1 MQKVE
6 RPSRPIELGPPCRPP
21 TTVSSSP
28 ESFTTLTQKALP
40 KLFEE
45 RKPGDTLRLWIPG
58 CSSGEEPYS
67 VAMVL
72 LEFLAEKADEVPVQ
86 IFATDVSDTAIET
99 ARTGLYPESTVRPI
113 SAERLRKFFT
123 QVDGK
128 YRVSKKVREMCIFAR
143 HDLTRDPPFSK
154 LDMVICRNVLIYLDQ
169 ALQKRLFTAFHY
181 ALKPNGYLML
191 GAAETVG
198 LQRDLFTVI
207 DKKHRLYS
215 KRPVYLEPLDL
226 AFAEGRQPDRPSIPA
241 TAKPA
246 REHPVRKNVQ
256 QEVNQ
261 LMLSKYAPPGVLVND
276 RFEIIQFRG
285 QTGFFLEPAPGEVN
299 LHVLKMVRSGLL
311 HDLQQ
316 ALIEARD
323 SQAAVRKEGL
333 HVRLNGHGRD
343 VVLEVTPIMVPDEPP
358 HYLILFEDVSR
369 HAGSAP
375 VPPPLPPAEGLIGE
389 SEVEHFRRE
398 LDHTRRELE
407 TTRRYLQ
414 SAIQDLEIT
423 NEELQSANEEVLSSN
438 EELQSTNE
446 ELDTAKEEL
455 QSTNEEL
462 NTLNAEL
469 HSRNDELSRLNSDLI
484 NLLSSVQLAVIMVDR
499 GLCIR
504 RFTPPAEKLFNLIA
518 ADVGRPMQHIKPNI
532 VSPNLEQTIHDVI
545 EHVTP
550 LEQEVQ
556 DVNGRWY
563 LLRVRPYCSVDNRI
577 EGAVIALVDIDA
589 MKRREMQS
597 EEARREVLAILQA
610 IHEGLVVLDDK
621 FCVQMIND
629 AFCRMFAV
637 DPHKATGKPLFDVA
651 DGAWKVPPVRSL
663 LESALKSDTLPEDV
677 ELEHEFPG
685 VGRKRLILSARRVES
700 RDGHPPLALLAIRE
714 V

>member
-1 MQKVE
+1 
-6 RPSRPIELGPPCRPP
+6 
-21 TTVSSSP
+21 VS
-28 ESFTTLTQKALP
+28 
-40 KLFEE
+40 
-45 RKPGDTLRLWIPG
+45 
-58 CSSGEEPYS
+58 
-67 VAMVL
+67 
-72 LEFLAEKADEVPVQ
+72 
-86 IFATDVSDTAIET
+86 
-99 ARTGLYPESTVRPI
+99 
-113 SAERLRKFFT
+113 
-123 QVDGK
+123 
-128 YRVSKKVREMCIFAR
+128 
-143 HDLTRDPPFSK
+143 
-154 LDMVICRNVLIYLDQ
+154 
-169 ALQKRLFTAFHY
+169 
-181 ALKPNGYLML
+181 
-191 GAAETVG
+191 
-198 LQRDLFTVI
+198 
-207 DKKHRLYS
+207 
-215 KRPVYLEPLDL
+215 
-226 AFAEGRQPDRPSIPA
+226 
-241 TAKPA
+241 
-246 REHPVRKNVQ
+246 
-256 QEVNQ
+256 
-261 LMLSKYAPPGVLVND
+261 
-276 RFEIIQFRG
+276 
-285 QTGFFLEPAPGEVN
+285 
-299 LHVLKMVRSGLL
+299 
-311 HDLQQ
+311 
-316 ALIEARD
+316 
-323 SQAAVRKEGL
+323 
-333 HVRLNGHGRD
+333 LNGHGRN
-343 VVLEVTPIMVPDEPP
+343 VTLEVTPIMVPDEPA

-369 HAGSAP
+369 HAGSPPA
-375 VPPPLPPAEGLIGE
+375 PPPLPPAEGLTGE

-518 ADVGRPMQHIKPNI
+518 ADIGRPMQHIKPNI
-532 VSPNLEQTIHDVI
+532 VSPNLEQSIHNVI

-550 LEQEVQ
+550 IEQEVQ

-577 EGAVIALVDIDA
+577 EGAVVALVDIDA

-597 EEARREVLAILQA
+597 EEARRGVLAILQA

-637 DPHKATGKPLFDVA
+637 DAHKAAGKPLFDLA
-651 DGAWKVPPVRSL
+651 DGAWQVPRVRSL
-663 LESALKSDTLPEDV
+663 LESVLKSDTPSEDV
-677 ELEHEFPG
+677 ELDHEFPR
-685 VGRKRLILSARRVES
+685 VGRKRLILCARRVES
-700 RDGHPPLALLAIRE
+700 RDSHPPLALLAIRE
-714 V
+714 A